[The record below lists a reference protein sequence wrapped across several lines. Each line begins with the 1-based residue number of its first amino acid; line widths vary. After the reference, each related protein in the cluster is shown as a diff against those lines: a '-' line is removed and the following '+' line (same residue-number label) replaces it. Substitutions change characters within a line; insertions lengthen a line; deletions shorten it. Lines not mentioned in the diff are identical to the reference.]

1 MYLCCE
7 KEEACGCGA
16 KTKTFMCSVTVLCSV
31 RKESKARV
39 RKESKGEKGEQGSIV
54 VRFGILQVSME
65 EARFRELSFC
75 DLCLMMVSEEDDE
88 GCMTYYDGGFLFRFA
103 VKCDLRKL
111 GSGSKRFSQM
121 WNSLVRDEED
131 EEDQD
136 GEMLMLVLTVI
147 AQGWRCRL
155 SFLVDSWWLAW
166 LLTAKLKVV

>member
-1 MYLCCE
+1 
-7 KEEACGCGA
+7 
-16 KTKTFMCSVTVLCSV
+16 
-31 RKESKARV
+31 
-39 RKESKGEKGEQGSIV
+39 
-54 VRFGILQVSME
+54 ME

-166 LLTAKLKVV
+166 LLTAKLKVGETHWQWLCKAVEATTSARPTIARQSFKSGRVKCQVY